1 MPLPGPDGGWPIGS
15 GVFPPAA
22 RSPAG
27 RGRLGTTK
35 RVWGVSWRGG
45 AQRAG
50 VEHCRRR
57 GGAAAVAAR
66 RRSRRRVDEHGDL
79 KHARALGGDGD
90 AIPVLEL
97 AEEAVEAGCRR

>member
-1 MPLPGPDGGWPIGS
+1 MPLPRPDGGRPIGF

-27 RGRLGTTK
+27 RGWLGTTN

-57 GGAAAVAAR
+57 GGAAALAAR
-66 RRSRRRVDEHGDL
+66 RRSRRRAGERGDL
-79 KHARALGGDGD
+79 KHALAPGGDGD

-97 AEEAVEAGCRR
+97 AEEVVEAGCRR